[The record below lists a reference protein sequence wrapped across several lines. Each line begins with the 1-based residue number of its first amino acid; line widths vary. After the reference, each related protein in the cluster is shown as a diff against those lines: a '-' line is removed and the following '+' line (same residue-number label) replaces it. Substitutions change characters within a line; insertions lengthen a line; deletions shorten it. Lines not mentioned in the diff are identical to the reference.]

1 MENYSNN
8 PEHLSDEDPEKD
20 LDYMR
25 QDKGGV
31 VTSHNG
37 VGDKLL
43 SGNNELYNS
52 MKGDWSRKALNKSGN
67 IEVTT
72 GREGN
77 NFYIRREQKNI
88 EAIKQ
93 GVREY
98 RQLAEAGFP
107 DPLAPVMPD
116 GKLGYKWME
125 LPKAISFDIAETYFG
140 GMPWEAIKR
149 DKTLKAQFYQVV
161 QTEYPAFICYPGGKL
176 PIPVDVPYPTRVGQ
190 ERFFKG
196 H

>member
-1 MENYSNN
+1 
-8 PEHLSDEDPEKD
+8 
-20 LDYMR
+20 
-25 QDKGGV
+25 
-31 VTSHNG
+31 
-37 VGDKLL
+37 
-43 SGNNELYNS
+43 
-52 MKGDWSRKALNKSGN
+52 
-67 IEVTT
+67 
-72 GREGN
+72 
-77 NFYIRREQKNI
+77 
-88 EAIKQ
+88 
-93 GVREY
+93 
-98 RQLAEAGFP
+98 
-107 DPLAPVMPD
+107 MPD

-125 LPKAISFDIAETYFG
+125 LPKAISFDIAEKYFG